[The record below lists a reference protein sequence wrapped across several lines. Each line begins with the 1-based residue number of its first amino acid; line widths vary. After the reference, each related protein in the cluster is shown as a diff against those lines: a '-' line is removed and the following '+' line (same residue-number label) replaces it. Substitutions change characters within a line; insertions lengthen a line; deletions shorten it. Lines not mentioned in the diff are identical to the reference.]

1 MIDDLDASATVGDT
15 DVACDSLGNVCVA
28 WDGVPT
34 TANLGTNQNQNFFV
48 SVMARVFHFDGK
60 KVTPQTH
67 TFFPFVN
74 HETDTNAIQGF
85 TFSYPNVDMTT
96 KYLCVAAK
104 GTISSTNNPAGPL
117 DSAPLTTLYT
127 IINNPGWV
135 PPTLTATGSGGNVI
149 ISWPASAGDG
159 TLQSTSKL
167 KPTTWG
173 NVTPQ
178 PPTVLVGGDT
188 YQKTVPVTGN
198 TYFRLAP

>member
-1 MIDDLDASATVGDT
+1 MIDDMDASATVGDT

-28 WDGVPT
+28 WDGIPT
-34 TANLGTNQNQNFFV
+34 TANLGTNLNQNFSV
-48 SVMARVFHFDGK
+48 SVTARVFHFDGK
-60 KVTPQTH
+60 KVTPLTH

-96 KYLCVAAK
+96 KYICVAAK

-135 PPTLTATGSGGNVI
+135 VGSENAIADLHAKRWSSLMVGSKGEHVI
-149 ISWPASAGDG
+149 RAAASFRVARIRSLVAGLREG
-159 TLQSTSKL
+159 T
-167 KPTTWG
+167 
-173 NVTPQ
+173 
-178 PPTVLVGGDT
+178 
-188 YQKTVPVTGN
+188 
-198 TYFRLAP
+198 FRREG